1 MMELQLEASLPKG
14 DSYMN
19 STRVINNKTYDR
31 LAPIIIGVTG
41 HRDLRDQDVRILED
55 KVQGIIIKIGSMY
68 LNSPLLLISPL
79 AEGADRLVARVG
91 LKLAAEKTI
100 DLRLTALLPMS
111 RGEYVLKCLI
121 IINNVSLVMLL

>member
-1 MMELQLEASLPKG
+1 
-14 DSYMN
+14 MN